1 MNNKNYINKSWQDA
15 KDGLTLKVEN
25 PFTEEIIAEVPN
37 SSASDVDHA
46 VSVAKAVWKD
56 WKMMGS
62 LEMRDLL
69 REVAVKSRAHDREI
83 ASIIT
88 AESGIRAIIC

>member
-15 KDGLTLKVEN
+15 KDGSTLKVEN

-46 VSVAKAVWKD
+46 VSVAMDVWID
-56 WKMMGS
+56 WKMRGS
-62 LEMRDLL
+62 LEMRDL
-69 REVAVKSRAHDREI
+69 
-83 ASIIT
+83 
-88 AESGIRAIIC
+88 